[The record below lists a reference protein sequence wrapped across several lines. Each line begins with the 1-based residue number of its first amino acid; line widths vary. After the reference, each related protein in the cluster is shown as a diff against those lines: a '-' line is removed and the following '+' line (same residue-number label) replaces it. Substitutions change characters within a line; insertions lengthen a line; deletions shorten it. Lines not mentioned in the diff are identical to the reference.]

1 VAFTPSAERDL
12 RHFRKIDQKLIL
24 DAVQLQLVHEPVT
37 ETTNRKRLK
46 PNPLG
51 PWELRIGDFR
61 VFYSPDVEAK
71 TVSVGA
77 VGVKEH
83 NTLYIRGEVFQI

>member
-1 VAFTPSAERDL
+1 VSFTPNAAEDIRY
-12 RHFRKIDQKLIL
+12 FRKTDQKLIL
-24 DAVQLQLVHEPVT
+24 EAVRLQLTYEPVT
-37 ETTNRKRLK
+37 ETTNRKHLN

-61 VFYSPDVEAK
+61 VFYTPDPEAQ
-71 TVSVGA
+71 TVSIGA

-83 NTLYIRGEVFQI
+83 NTLYIRGKVFQI